1 MGSRQ
6 GRKLNRGRMVRAAV
20 PALIA
25 AGVCGVIALVWDF
38 YYDLNDD
45 TMMAAILSGAYTGTP
60 ALRNIQSY
68 FPLTAL
74 LGELQRL
81 IPFVPWYG
89 VFLAAMPFVCLYL
102 ILRRIGTI
110 TAAPDGSGGRTC
122 TGSGLPVPGETGEKT
137 LRQNRTM
144 TWTKRTAACGAVAVL
159 LFTGMLLYHL
169 VFLQYS
175 VVVGIMGA
183 TAAFLF
189 LTMAPKG
196 SAGAWAKEILPQL
209 ILIWLGYLLRS
220 EMMLFV
226 SPFIALSFLIRL
238 LDMDLPRHRR
248 AAQGPEEAEAGDFW
262 KTDCPHG
269 NRLPESKRGER
280 PGRAF
285 TKPLAALFTLALV
298 LAGLAAGYLGNYAGY
313 ASQDWQEFYAFFDAR
328 TDLYDFQS
336 LPEYEGNEEFYGSIG
351 LDEAEAALILNYNF
365 GLDEDIDA
373 GVIAQIA
380 EYAAQKAAE
389 EQLMGQRLKNA
400 LWDYRQVFSSGT
412 EQPYNTIALLLYVLA
427 LAAVLQRG
435 IAGRTARRSARGVGF
450 GRSRA
455 AADTRPVQTEDSHG
469 RESGRRPARY
479 LLLRTGE
486 LLILFAGRSA
496 LLLYLYYNNRPVV
509 RLTHSIY
516 LAEAVILVWVI
527 FESLPGKTDRNRGGT
542 DTDEVGSSEC
552 RSAPDVSGRNGRK
565 DKAERLSAECRS
577 AEAAAGRGTGIR
589 IGRSGDGVIR
599 AAFTALTVVIFSCA
613 LIMQVRDVREEY
625 AAREEV
631 NADWTAFMEYCES
644 NPENVYFTDVYS
656 TVSFSE
662 KIFDGEEEAVNYVLM
677 GGWVSK
683 SPLEAQKFAY
693 LGLDGETS
701 LKESEDASGS
711 GAEDSSRS
719 GSVMEISLLYQEN
732 CYFASRSTYDV
743 SWIVEYY
750 SCKGMEV
757 EVTAVDTIGDFW
769 TIYTVAE
776 IP

>member
-1 MGSRQ
+1 MDFEQ
-6 GRKLNRGRMVRAAV
+6 ERKLNRARMVRAAV

-25 AGVCGVIALVWDF
+25 AGVCGAVAIVWDF

-74 LGELQRL
+74 LGALHRM
-81 IPFVPWYG
+81 IPSVPWYG
-89 VFLAAMPFVCLYL
+89 VFLASMPFVCLYL
-102 ILRRIGTI
+102 VLRRIITI
-110 TAAPDGSGGRTC
+110 TNASIRNAAA
-122 TGSGLPVPGETGEKT
+122 
-137 LRQNRTM
+137 
-144 TWTKRTAACGAVAVL
+144 AACCVIAVL

-189 LTMAPKG
+189 LTMEPKE

-238 LDMDLPRHRR
+238 FDMELPLRRR
-248 AAQGPEEAEAGDFW
+248 AAKAPEAGEDGSREG
-262 KTDCPHG
+262 DCPQSG
-269 NRLPESKRGER
+269 EQPESRGGER
-280 PGRAF
+280 PGLAF
-285 TKPLAALFTLALV
+285 TKPLAALLTLALV

-313 ASQDWQEFYAFFDAR
+313 ASQEWQEFYAFFDAR

-336 LPEYEGNEEFYGSIG
+336 LPEYEGNEEFYESIG

-365 GLDEDIDA
+365 GIDEDIDA
-373 GVIAQIA
+373 EVIAQIA

-389 EQLMGQRLKNA
+389 EQSIGQRLKNA
-400 LWDYRQVFSSGT
+400 LWDYRQAFSSGT

-427 LAAVLQRG
+427 LAAVLQKG
-435 IAGRTARRSARGVGF
+435 IAGRTARRSAYGAGS

-455 AADTRPVQTEDSHG
+455 AADTRPAQTEDAHG
-469 RESGRRPARY
+469 RESGHRPARY

-486 LLILFAGRSA
+486 ILILFAGRSA

-516 LAEAVILVWVI
+516 LAEAVILTWMI
-527 FESLPGKTDRNRGGT
+527 LESLPGKTDRNRGGT
-542 DTDEVGSSEC
+542 DADEVGSSEC

-565 DKAERLSAECRS
+565 DKRERLSAENRS
-577 AEAAAGRGTGIR
+577 AEAAAWRGTGIR

-599 AAFTALTVVIFSCA
+599 AAFIALTIVIFSCA
-613 LIMQVRDVREEY
+613 LIMQVQDVRSEY

-631 NADWTAFMEYCES
+631 NEDWTAFMEYCES

-701 LKESEDASGS
+701 EDTSGS
-711 GAEDSSRS
+711 GAEDSARS
-719 GSVMEISLLYQEN
+719 GSVMEISLLYQGN
-732 CYFASRSTYDV
+732 CYLASRSTYDV

-750 SCKGMEV
+750 ACKGMEV